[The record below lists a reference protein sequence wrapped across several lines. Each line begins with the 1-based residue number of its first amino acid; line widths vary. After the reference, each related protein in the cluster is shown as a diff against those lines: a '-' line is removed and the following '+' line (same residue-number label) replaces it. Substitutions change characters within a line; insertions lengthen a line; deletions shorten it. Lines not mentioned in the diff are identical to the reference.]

1 MDFVIRQDNINMNE
15 LLLDQVLIEA
25 AKIFTF
31 TAVSY
36 LLAIWWAPAL
46 IDLLV
51 FLKFWKK
58 KSRTATMTGEA
69 LTVTKEFYL
78 KDESK
83 MQVPRAGGLLI
94 WITAI
99 SFAILLWLL
108 LKIEPTVL
116 LGLEKDNKTFEFLN
130 FISRRQTFIPI
141 ATLFF
146 ASVLGFIDDALAVM
160 QNGGN
165 YFAGGLKLNY
175 RIFGMLGLSIGVGLW
190 FHLRLNLNQISVFGY
205 HLNLSELNLPF
216 GINGGWLMVLVSIG
230 VLMGL
235 WGSSMIDGF
244 DGMSAGVF
252 IPIYLCFAAISFSK
266 GFYDISTFLMV
277 MVGSMAAYLWY
288 NIPPA
293 KFYMGD
299 TGTMGILATL
309 GVVAIMTDTIYILPI
324 AGSILLITELS
335 VIIQTISKKLFKKKV
350 FLAAPLHHHLEAIGW
365 TKSQITMRYWLISI
379 MSSVLAL
386 AVALLY
392 K

>member
-1 MDFVIRQDNINMNE
+1 
-15 LLLDQVLIEA
+15 
-25 AKIFTF
+25 
-31 TAVSY
+31 
-36 LLAIWWAPAL
+36 
-46 IDLLV
+46 
-51 FLKFWKK
+51 
-58 KSRTATMTGEA
+58 
-69 LTVTKEFYL
+69 
-78 KDESK
+78 

-216 GINGGWLMVLVSIG
+216 GINGGWLMVLISIG

-252 IPIYLCFAAISFSK
+252 IPIYLCFAAISFAK

-335 VIIQTISKKLFKKKV
+335 VIIQTLSKKLFKKKV

-365 TKSQITMRYWLISI
+365 TKGQITMRYWLISI

>member
-1 MDFVIRQDNINMNE
+1 MKE
-15 LLLDQVLIEA
+15 LLVDQILIEA

-31 TAVSY
+31 TAIAY
-36 LLAIWWAPAL
+36 LIAMWWAPFL
-46 IDLLV
+46 IELLIY
-51 FLKFWKK
+51 LKFWKK
-58 KSRTATMTGEA
+58 KSRSATMTGEK
-69 LTVTKEFYL
+69 LTYTKDFYD

-83 MQVPRAGGLLI
+83 LQIPRAGGLLI
-94 WITAI
+94 WITTI
-99 SFAILLWLL
+99 SFAVFLWLL
-108 LKIEPTVL
+108 LKVEPTVL
-116 LGLEKDNKTFEFLN
+116 FGLEPNNKTFEFLN

-175 RIFGMLGLSIGVGLW
+175 RIIGMLILSIAVGLW
-190 FHLRLNLNQISVFGY
+190 FHLRLGLDQINIFGY
-205 HLNLSELNLPF
+205 HFFLNSIQLPF
-216 GINGGWLMVLVSIG
+216 GINSGWLIVLITIG

-252 IPIYLCFAAISFSK
+252 IPILLCYAAISFSK
-266 GFYDISTFLMV
+266 GYYDVATFLMV
-277 MVGSMAAYLWY
+277 MVGTTTAYLWY

-299 TGTMGILATL
+299 TGTMGILATI

-324 AGSILLITELS
+324 AGFILLITEGS
-335 VIIQTISKKLFKKKV
+335 VIIQTISKKVLKKKV

-365 TKSQITMRYWLISI
+365 TKSQVTMRYWLISI
-379 MSSVLAL
+379 MSCVLGL
-386 AVALLY
+386 AIALLN

>member
-1 MDFVIRQDNINMNE
+1 MKE
-15 LLLDQVLIEA
+15 LLVDQILIEA
-25 AKIFTF
+25 AKLFTF

-36 LLAIWWAPAL
+36 LIAIWWAPYL
-46 IDLLV
+46 IQLLV

-58 KSRTATMTGEA
+58 KSRFATMTGEE
-69 LTVTKEFYL
+69 LTVTKEFY
-78 KDESK
+78 KQDEAK
-83 MQVPRAGGLLI
+83 LQVPRAGGLLI
-94 WITAI
+94 WITTI
-99 SFAILLWLL
+99 SFAIFLWLL

-116 LGLEKDNKTFEFLN
+116 IGTEPDNKTFEFLN

-160 QNGGN
+160 QSGGN

-175 RIFGMLGLSIGVGLW
+175 RVFAMLALSVGVGLW
-190 FHLRLNLNQISVFGY
+190 FHLRLGLDQISIFGY
-205 HLNLSELNLPF
+205 HLKFADIQLPF
-216 GINGGWLMVLVSIG
+216 GISSGWLIVLVTIG

-252 IPIYLCFAAISFSK
+252 IPIYLCFAAISFAK

-277 MVGSMAAYLWY
+277 MVGAMAAYLWY

-324 AGSILLITELS
+324 AGFILLLTEAS
-335 VIIQTISKKLFKKKV
+335 VIIQTLSKKIFKRKV

-386 AVALLY
+386 AIGLLY

>member
-1 MDFVIRQDNINMNE
+1 MQNIPIEPNI
-15 LLLDQVLIEA
+15 LIEA
-25 AKIFTF
+25 AKLFTF

-36 LLAIWWAPAL
+36 LIAIWWAPYL

-58 KSRTATMTGEA
+58 RSRTASMTGEK
-69 LTVTKEFYL
+69 LTVTKEFYQ
-78 KDESK
+78 KDEAK

-94 WITAI
+94 WITTI

-116 LGLEKDNKTFEFLN
+116 FGLEKDNKTFEFLN

-160 QNGGN
+160 QSGGN
-165 YFAGGLKLNY
+165 YFAGGLKLSY
-175 RIFGMLGLSIGVGLW
+175 RVFAMLILSIGVGLW
-190 FHLRLNLNQISVFGY
+190 FHLRLNLQQITVFGY
-205 HLNLSELNLPF
+205 KFMFNDVQLPF
-216 GINGGWLMVLVSIG
+216 GINSGWLIVLVTIG

-252 IPIYLCFAAISFSK
+252 IPIYLCFAALSFAK

-324 AGSILLITELS
+324 AGLILLLTEGS
-335 VIIQTISKKLFKKKV
+335 VVIQTLSKKFLKRKV

-386 AVALLY
+386 AIGLLY
-392 K
+392 L